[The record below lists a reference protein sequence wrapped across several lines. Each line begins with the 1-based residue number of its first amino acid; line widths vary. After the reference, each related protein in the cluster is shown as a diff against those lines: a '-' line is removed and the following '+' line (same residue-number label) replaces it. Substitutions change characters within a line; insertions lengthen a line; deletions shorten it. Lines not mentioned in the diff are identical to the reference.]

1 MNRLGELER
10 AIMDVLWDA
19 SEWLTVRQV
28 SGELT
33 ERDLA
38 HTTVMT
44 VLDRLAKKGFAR
56 RERDGRAWR
65 YRAAES
71 REAYVT
77 ELMLSALEQTGDRQA
92 ALARFV
98 RSVSGAEAQ
107 ALLGALQ
114 ALGAGAARGT
124 ASGS

>member
-1 MNRLGELER
+1 
-10 AIMDVLWDA
+10 MDVLWEA
-19 SEWLTVRQV
+19 ATPLSVREV
-28 SGELT
+28 SGLLT
-33 ERDLA
+33 DRDLA

-56 RERDGRAWR
+56 RERSGRAWH

-77 ELMLSALEQTGDRQA
+77 ELMLSALDQTGDRQA

-98 RSVSGAEAQ
+98 RSVSGSEAQ
-107 ALLGALQ
+107 ALQHALE
-114 ALGAGAARGT
+114 ALARPSDHHEDRSRG
-124 ASGS
+124 

>member
-10 AIMDVLWDA
+10 AIMDVLWEA
-19 SEWLTVRQV
+19 QEPLTVREV
-28 SGELT
+28 SGQLT

-56 RERDGRAWR
+56 REREGRAWR

-71 REAYVT
+71 REGYVT
-77 ELMLSALEQTGDRQA
+77 ELMLSALAQTGDRQA

-98 RSVSGAEAQ
+98 RSVSGSEAQ
-107 ALLGALQ
+107 ALWRALQ
-114 ALGAGAARGT
+114 ALGGAIRG
-124 ASGS
+124 